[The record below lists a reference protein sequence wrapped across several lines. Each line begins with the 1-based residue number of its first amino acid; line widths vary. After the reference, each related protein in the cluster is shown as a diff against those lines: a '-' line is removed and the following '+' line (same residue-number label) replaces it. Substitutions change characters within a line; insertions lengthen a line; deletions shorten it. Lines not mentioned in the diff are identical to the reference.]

1 MQNRGFSTLK
11 KSMQRIPIPFPSR
24 FRESSDKGN
33 GLLFGDVP
41 AGTVVSL
48 SGIET
53 EAWDGE
59 TGGSW
64 NQDGLSGWLK
74 TSRVLTPD
82 EVYEWGYGTD
92 YGCTE
97 GWGDTLTVEK
107 GKLYELIDVNEGG
120 YFLTDGGFVFRGV

>member
-11 KSMQRIPIPFPSR
+11 NQCNEYLYPFPAASGIER
-24 FRESSDKGN
+24 QGQWVVIW
-33 GLLFGDVP
+33 DVP

-53 EAWDGE
+53 DAWDGE
-59 TGGSW
+59 TDGSW

-97 GWGDTLTVEK
+97 G
-107 GKLYELIDVNEGG
+107 
-120 YFLTDGGFVFRGV
+120 

>member
-1 MQNRGFSTLK
+1 M
-11 KSMQRIPIPFPSR
+11 
-24 FRESSDKGN
+24 
-33 GLLFGDVP
+33 
-41 AGTVVSL
+41 VSL

-107 GKLYELIDVNEGG
+107 GKLYELIDVSEGG